1 MTVTP
6 RPESAFP
13 ATVSETP
20 IPLAELRASCARLPL
35 APGVYAFLAG
45 DGSPLYVGKSVRLR
59 ERVASY
65 FQPAAQQRAKVRRL
79 CRSARAL
86 RIERTGSEFEAL
98 LRELELIQ
106 QWRPPFNVRMRD
118 PERYAYIGVDYTHPF
133 PRLAVSAEPHDGAR
147 WWGPF
152 TRPRQIADLVD
163 VLADSFALRTC
174 EPMPVKAC
182 WRQQTR
188 RCAAPCVGAVGEGE
202 YGRNFLI
209 ARQAVG
215 GLAAAALREL
225 RGERDRLA
233 AAESFEAAATRQRR
247 IEAVERLR
255 RVLFASARAWCDAVV
270 VQPGAGLDSVV
281 LWAVSGADVCAHAAG
296 DVAETDALFAR
307 VWGALERPRDDGE
320 PLAKEEVD
328 RRRIVHQWVRSS
340 TGAAWCVATA
350 GKSRGD
356 VLAEVRALA
365 ERAVRRLL

>member
-1 MTVTP
+1 MNGAHP
-6 RPESAFP
+6 ASAPENS
-13 ATVSETP
+13 
-20 IPLAELRASCARLPL
+20 IPMAELRASCARLPL

-65 FQPAAQQRAKVRRL
+65 FQPAAQRRAKVRRL
-79 CRSARAL
+79 CRTAQAL

-106 QWRPPFNVRMRD
+106 EWRPPFNVRMRD
-118 PERYAYIGVDYTHPF
+118 PERYAYIGVDYAQPF
-133 PRLAVSAEPHDGAR
+133 PRLAVSGEPRAGAR

-152 TRPRQIADLVD
+152 ARPRQIARLVE

-174 EPMPVKAC
+174 EPLPATAC

-188 RCAAPCVGAVGEGE
+188 RCSAPCVGAIGAGE
-202 YGRNFLI
+202 YGRNFLF
-209 ARQAVG
+209 AHQTMS

-247 IEAVERLR
+247 IEAVEGLR
-255 RVLFASARAWCDAVV
+255 RVLFASARAWCDAIV
-270 VQPGAGLDSVV
+270 VQPGAALDSVV
-281 LWAVSGADVCAHAAG
+281 LWAVGGAVVG
-296 DVAETDALFAR
+296 DSARGDIADIDALFAQL
-307 VWGALERPRDDGE
+307 WGAGGRPRTDGE

-328 RRRIVHQWVRSS
+328 RRRIVHQWVRSPG
-340 TGAAWCVATA
+340 GAEWCVATA
-350 GKSRGD
+350 GRGRAE

-365 ERAVRRLL
+365 ARAVRRLV